1 MLKLCG
7 FALSNYYN
15 KVKFALLEKNI
26 AFTEDLTKVG
36 PWAVPGLVDRTPFG
50 KVPFIETAQ
59 GTLCESQVIMDYIEQ
74 QWPTPALMPTDAWQ
88 AAKVRELITCMEIHL
103 ELAVREHYPHA
114 YFGAPPMGDSS
125 KARVHKLL
133 TKNVEG
139 FKRLI
144 KNTDLSSVAFIT
156 GDVFTQADCAA
167 FVHLPLIGMTTKIAY
182 GSDMLVD
189 MGVDW
194 KPYVKRLA
202 ERPAAQ
208 RVDADR
214 KAYQAAAQAA
224 ATAKV

>member
-26 AFTEDLTKVG
+26 SFTEDLTKVG

-50 KVPFIETAQ
+50 K
-59 GTLCESQVIMDYIEQ
+59 EQ
-74 QWPTPALMPTDAWQ
+74 QWPTPALMPADAWQ
-88 AAKVRELITCMEIHL
+88 AAKVRELTTCMEIHL
-103 ELAVREHYPHA
+103 ELVAREHYPHA

-144 KNTDLSSVAFIT
+144 KNTNLSSAAFIT

-182 GSDMLVD
+182 GSDMLID